1 MKITA
6 MRDRIGFVRWVIV
19 AIATLFPAWFL
30 LSPLMSTLLGD
41 QFSNAVV
48 YDCLRW
54 SIFAISVIIVG
65 ICVTHRQDKL
75 LSFHGLLASIVITGS
90 IMSFLWVLVGVSD
103 YPLPLYWSEGNRLW
117 DYSLL
122 FGRSLYQYPS
132 DKPIF
137 TAIDL
142 GRQLLWGLPFLIPG
156 VSIQIVRLWG
166 ALVST
171 IPYAILGWVLF
182 RPLKNDN
189 ESLDQEYFW
198 ILSGLWV
205 FLFLFQ
211 AAVYT
216 PLILCAALVAWGWQH
231 SWKISAPL
239 VVVASLYA
247 FLTRTSWMFA
257 PALWIGMLEI
267 LKPTLPQDSWEAAT
281 FDKPWKRALSL
292 FTVGVL
298 SGVVFPA
305 GYSFLKPSVLLY
317 LSQIFG
323 NTINGSTAVA
333 IHALILL
340 ALELV
345 CLLLVYALWR
355 NFGRIAALHKLPWR
369 MPLKIVIFGLLLIGL
384 ATVGGL
390 LLIEVLRGQL
400 VFASKQPLLWYR
412 LFPNPTNAEGI
423 LFAMLR
429 AAGVLILFLIALI
442 FTKCWNLNSI
452 QKWII
457 SLPMLAF
464 LGVGLIASVKIGG
477 GSNLHNMDM
486 FFVGLLI
493 LAAITWQM
501 GADHFIYNPDQLPVW
516 LKGLLLLVVFLPVIP
531 IVLNIAP
538 LSLMPED
545 EVQNAVNQT
554 IVEVDRNKS
563 KGEILFMDHRQLLTF
578 GFIQDVPLVPEY
590 EKKYMMDQAMVGNE
604 TYFDQFYADLAK
616 RRFVLIVTDPLKIE
630 DPQNKDTD
638 IGFKEENDAWNKWVV
653 EPTLQYYKPLV
664 QFKGLALQLLV
675 PR

>member
-1 MKITA
+1 
-6 MRDRIGFVRWVIV
+6 
-19 AIATLFPAWFL
+19 
-30 LSPLMSTLLGD
+30 
-41 QFSNAVV
+41 
-48 YDCLRW
+48 
-54 SIFAISVIIVG
+54 
-65 ICVTHRQDKL
+65 
-75 LSFHGLLASIVITGS
+75 
-90 IMSFLWVLVGVSD
+90 
-103 YPLPLYWSEGNRLW
+103 
-117 DYSLL
+117 
-122 FGRSLYQYPS
+122 
-132 DKPIF
+132 
-137 TAIDL
+137 
-142 GRQLLWGLPFLIPG
+142 
-156 VSIQIVRLWG
+156 
-166 ALVST
+166 
-171 IPYAILGWVLF
+171 
-182 RPLKNDN
+182 
-189 ESLDQEYFW
+189 
-198 ILSGLWV
+198 
-205 FLFLFQ
+205 
-211 AAVYT
+211 
-216 PLILCAALVAWGWQH
+216 
-231 SWKISAPL
+231 
-239 VVVASLYA
+239 
-247 FLTRTSWMFA
+247 
-257 PALWIGMLEI
+257 
-267 LKPTLPQDSWEAAT
+267 
-281 FDKPWKRALSL
+281 
-292 FTVGVL
+292 
-298 SGVVFPA
+298 
-305 GYSFLKPSVLLY
+305 
-317 LSQIFG
+317 
-323 NTINGSTAVA
+323 
-333 IHALILL
+333 
-340 ALELV
+340 
-345 CLLLVYALWR
+345 
-355 NFGRIAALHKLPWR
+355 
-369 MPLKIVIFGLLLIGL
+369 MPLKIVIFGLLLFGL
-384 ATVGGL
+384 VTGGGL